1 MQGVGGPTGPTGSI
15 GPTGPV
21 ATPATTAYTRTSF
34 TATGGQTTFTVDYS
48 VGYVEVYLNGVFLNG
63 TDYTAT
69 NGTSVVLTAAAN
81 AGDIIETIA
90 YTITN
95 IAPTGPT
102 GATGSGGPTGPT
114 GPAGTGSV
122 FSAVTQTFTGN
133 GSTTAYTINSGY
145 TTDSVIVFV
154 NGVGMTPTADY
165 SVSGTTLT
173 FVVAP
178 PSGQTIVVREFK

>member
-1 MQGVGGPTGPTGSI
+1 MQGVGGPTGPTGST

-34 TATGGQTTFTVDYS
+34 TATGGQTTFTVAYS

-81 AGDIIETIA
+81 SGDIIETIA

-114 GPAGTGSV
+114 GPAGTGST
-122 FSAVTQTFTGN
+122 FTAATQTFTGN
-133 GSTTAYTINSGY
+133 GSTTAYTISSGY

-154 NGVGMTPTADY
+154 NGVGMTPTTDY

-178 PSGQTIVVREFK
+178 TSGQTIVVREFK